1 MAENVITDQE
11 LLDRLKSD
19 DDKAFRAIYTRYG
32 KRCYG
37 LALQKIKSRE
47 AAEEITQNIFI
58 SLWERRSTLSIQNLE
73 AYLMV
78 SVKYQVINFIESQL
92 TREKFALSLPPPD
105 RIGMYHQYDGE
116 NTVENAV
123 FLQDLMRALET
134 ALSELPEKT
143 QEVYRLSRFDNLSG
157 REIAVR
163 IGLSEKSVEYHISQ
177 SLKFLRLQLKDFLGV
192 CLLFFWA

>member
-1 MAENVITDQE
+1 MAENVATDQE

-19 DDKAFRAIYTRYG
+19 DDKAFRAIYARYG
-32 KRCYG
+32 KRCFG

-73 AYLMV
+73 SYLMV
-78 SVKYQVINFIESQL
+78 SVKYQVINFLESQL
-92 TREKFALSLPPPD
+92 TREKFALTLPP
-105 RIGMYHQYDGE
+105 QYDGE

-123 FLQDLMRALET
+123 FLQDLMVALEK
-134 ALSELPEKT
+134 ALGELPEKT
-143 QEVYRLSRFDNLSG
+143 QEVYRLSRFENLSG
-157 REIAVR
+157 REIAER

-177 SLKFLRLQLKDFLGV
+177 SLKFLRLQLKDFIGI
-192 CLLFFWA
+192 CLLLNLI